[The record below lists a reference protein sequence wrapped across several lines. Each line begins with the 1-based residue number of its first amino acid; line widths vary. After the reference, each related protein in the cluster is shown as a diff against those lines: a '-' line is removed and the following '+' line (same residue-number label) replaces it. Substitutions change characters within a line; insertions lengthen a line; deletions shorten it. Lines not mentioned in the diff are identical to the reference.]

1 MAAVSA
7 EATEAAL
14 ARLREDGA
22 APATVASFG
31 RAMGLVASGDSG
43 LIPEGSIEPVDSVE
57 EYAALEPAGSGE
69 RELLD
74 ATVVIKLN
82 GGLGTSM
89 GMSGPKSLLEVKDG
103 LSFLEITARQVSS
116 LRERAGGPRL
126 PLVLL
131 DSFRTA
137 GPSLELLEGLGG
149 LSAGLPADFLQGRVP
164 KLLDDGSLMPVSWPA
179 DPELEWSPPGHGD
192 LYPALVGSGLLGRLR
207 EEGFRYAFVSNADNL
222 GAVVDPSIL
231 AWMARDGVPF
241 AMEVARRTEADR
253 KGGHIARRADGSLVL
268 REIAQTPEG
277 DREAFADIERHRF
290 FNTNSI
296 WFDLDALAA
305 ALGSDGVIDL
315 PLIVNRKTVDP
326 SDPSSPAVLQLET
339 AVGAALSAIPGAR
352 ALLVPRSRFMPVKT
366 TDDLLVLRSDA
377 YRLEEDGRLA
387 FTGDPSLG
395 PPVVELDPSWYR
407 LIGEFEDRF
416 PAGPPSLRECR
427 RLEVRGDVLFEGGV
441 QVVGD
446 VVLDSPDGERMV
458 VAAGTRLAG

>member
-1 MAAVSA
+1 MSA

-22 APATVASFG
+22 APATVASFE
-31 RAMGLVASGDSG
+31 RAIGLVASGDSG
-43 LIPEGSIEPVDSVE
+43 LIAEGVIEPVDSVE
-57 EYAALEPAGSGE
+57 EYAALEPAGPGE
-69 RELLD
+69 KDLLD

-103 LSFLEITARQVSS
+103 LSFLEITARQVQS
-116 LRERAGGPRL
+116 LRERTADPRL

-137 GPSLELLEGLGG
+137 GPSIELLEGLGG
-149 LSAGLPADFLQGRVP
+149 LSAGLPPDFLQGRVP

-179 DPELEWSPPGHGD
+179 DPDLEWSPPGHGD
-192 LYPALVGSGLLGRLR
+192 IYPALVGSGLLSRLR
-207 EEGFRYAFVSNADNL
+207 EDGFRYAFVSNADNL
-222 GAVVDPSIL
+222 GAVVDPAIL
-231 AWMARDGVPF
+231 AWMAREEVPF

-268 REIAQTPEG
+268 REIAQTPEE
-277 DREAFADIERHRF
+277 DLEAFADIGRHRF

-296 WFDLDALAA
+296 WFDLEALAA
-305 ALGSDGVIDL
+305 ALGDDGVIDL

-326 SDPSSPAVLQLET
+326 SDAESPAVLQLET
-339 AVGAALSAIPGAR
+339 AVGAALSAIRGAR

-377 YRLEEDGRLA
+377 YRLEPDGRLA
-387 FTGDPSLG
+387 FTGDPALG
-395 PPVVELDPSWYR
+395 PPVVALDPSFYR
-407 LIGEFEDRF
+407 LIGEFEAHF
-416 PAGPPSLRECR
+416 PAGAPSLRACR
-427 RLEVRGDVLFEGGV
+427 RLEVTGDVLFEQGV
-441 QVVGD
+441 EVVGE
-446 VVLDSPDGERMV
+446 VSLDAPAGERLV
-458 VAAGTRLAG
+458 VGTGTRLAG

>member
-1 MAAVSA
+1 VSA
-7 EATEAAL
+7 QATEAAL

-22 APATVASFG
+22 APATIASFE
-31 RAMGLVASGDSG
+31 RAIGLVASGDSG
-43 LIPEGSIEPVDSVE
+43 LIPEGSVEPVEEVE
-57 EYAALEPAGSGE
+57 EYDTLEPAGEAE

-103 LSFLEITARQVSS
+103 LSFLEITARQVQS
-116 LRERAGGPRL
+116 LRRGAGDPRL

-137 GPSLELLEGLGG
+137 EPSLELLGRLGG
-149 LSAGLPADFLQGRVP
+149 LSAGLPPDFRQGRVP

-192 LYPALVGSGLLGRLR
+192 LYPALVGSGLLERLLA
-207 EEGFRYAFVSNADNL
+207 EGFRYAFVSNADNL
-222 GAVVDPSIL
+222 GAVADPAIV
-231 AWMARDGVPF
+231 AWMARERVPF

-253 KGGHIARRADGSLVL
+253 KGGHIARRADGGLLL
-268 REIAQTPEG
+268 REIAQTPEE
-277 DREAFADIERHRF
+277 DRGAFADIGRHRF

-296 WFDLDALAA
+296 WLDLEALAQ
-305 ALGSDGVIDL
+305 ALGEDGVIEL

-326 SDPSSPAVLQLET
+326 SDPSSPAVVQLET

-387 FTGDPSLG
+387 FAGDPQLG
-395 PPVVELDPSWYR
+395 PPVVELDPAHFR
-407 LIGEFEDRF
+407 LIDEFEERF
-416 PAGPPSLRECR
+416 PAGAPSLRECR
-427 RLEVRGDVLFEGGV
+427 RLQVAGDVRFEGGV
-441 QVVGD
+441 TVVGEVSLQVPPGEVS
-446 VVLDSPDGERMV
+446 VVG
-458 VAAGTRLAG
+458 AGTRLAG

>member
-31 RAMGLVASGDSG
+31 RAMELVASGESG
-43 LIPEGSIEPVDSVE
+43 LIPEGSIEPVESVE
-57 EYAALEPAGSGE
+57 EYAALEPAGAGE

-103 LSFLEITARQVSS
+103 LSFLEITARQVTS

-137 GPSLELLEGLGG
+137 GPSLGLLESLGG

-222 GAVVDPSIL
+222 GAVVDPAIL
-231 AWMARDGVPF
+231 AWMAR
-241 AMEVARRTEADR
+241 E
-253 KGGHIARRADGSLVL
+253 
-268 REIAQTPEG
+268 
-277 DREAFADIERHRF
+277 
-290 FNTNSI
+290 
-296 WFDLDALAA
+296 
-305 ALGSDGVIDL
+305 
-315 PLIVNRKTVDP
+315 
-326 SDPSSPAVLQLET
+326 
-339 AVGAALSAIPGAR
+339 
-352 ALLVPRSRFMPVKT
+352 
-366 TDDLLVLRSDA
+366 
-377 YRLEEDGRLA
+377 
-387 FTGDPSLG
+387 
-395 PPVVELDPSWYR
+395 
-407 LIGEFEDRF
+407 
-416 PAGPPSLRECR
+416 
-427 RLEVRGDVLFEGGV
+427 
-441 QVVGD
+441 
-446 VVLDSPDGERMV
+446 
-458 VAAGTRLAG
+458 

>member
-1 MAAVSA
+1 VSA

-22 APATVASFG
+22 APATVASFE
-31 RAMGLVASGDSG
+31 RAVGLLASGDGG
-43 LIPEGSIEPVDSVE
+43 LIAEGAIEPVDSVE
-57 EYAALEPAGSGE
+57 EYAALEPAGSE
-69 RELLD
+69 EKELLD

-103 LSFLEITARQVSS
+103 LSFLEITARQVQS
-116 LRERAGGPRL
+116 LRARAGGPRL

-137 GPSLELLEGLGG
+137 APSLELLERLGG

-192 LYPALVGSGLLGRLR
+192 IYPALVGSGLLSRLR

-222 GAVVDPSIL
+222 GAVADPAIL
-231 AWMARDGVPF
+231 AWMAREEVPF

-268 REIAQTPEG
+268 REIAQTPEE
-277 DREAFADIERHRF
+277 DLEAFADIGRHRF

-296 WFDLDALAA
+296 WFDLEALAA
-305 ALGSDGVIDL
+305 ALGDDGVIDL

-326 SDPSSPAVLQLET
+326 SDPSSPAVVQLET
-339 AVGAALSAIPGAR
+339 AAGAALSAIPGAR
-352 ALLVPRSRFMPVKT
+352 ALLVPRGRFMPVKT

-377 YRLEEDGRLA
+377 YRLEDDGRLA
-387 FTGDPSLG
+387 FAGDPALG
-395 PPVVELDPSWYR
+395 PPVVALDPSR
-407 LIGEFEDRF
+407 FGLIDDFEERF
-416 PAGPPSLRECR
+416 SAGAPSLRECR
-427 RLEVRGDVLFEGGV
+427 RLEVDGDVLFEGGV
-441 QVVGD
+441 VVVGE
-446 VVLDSPDGERMV
+446 VSLDAPAGERLV
-458 VAAGTRLAG
+458 VGAGTRLAG